1 MGLRFVLG
9 RGGIGKTT
17 YMLNEIKKNN
27 WLSTLDNIKLKLNK
41 GKKRI
46 SKELIR

>member
-17 YMLNEIKKNN
+17 YMLNEIKK
-27 WLSTLDNIKLKLNK
+27 SVQDN
-41 GKKRI
+41 
-46 SKELIR
+46 

>member
-17 YMLNEIKKNN
+17 YMLNEIKKEYK
-27 WLSTLDNIKLKLNK
+27 IM
-41 GKKRI
+41 RQA
-46 SKELIR
+46 R